1 MTRAS
6 AGKRVGII
14 AALTAALL
22 FAAVASDQAQRC
34 GRFDCGEIKPVRGPQ
49 VQYTRGLSISTS
61 VPLAALA
68 PVAGGHAATAAS
80 AAPAN
85 KRSADRSLSASAKA
99 GYVAFFAKSPT
110 LTSDIGQPSDGTEL
124 QLAAGIGLL
133 AVGLLGLVYAVVA
146 LLLARRQR
154 SVARCGRLWG
164 GA

>member
-1 MTRAS
+1 MSSTFTR
-6 AGKRVGII
+6 RRI
-14 AALTAALL
+14 
-22 FAAVASDQAQRC
+22 
-34 GRFDCGEIKPVRGPQ
+34 
-49 VQYTRGLSISTS
+49 ISTHTL
-61 VPLAALA
+61 LAVLVSAA
-68 PVAGGHAATAAS
+68 SGYVTTAGAAATANTATAAA

-85 KRSADRSLSASAKA
+85 KLTADRSLSESANA
-99 GYVAFFAKSPT
+99 GYVAFSAKSPT

-124 QLAAGIGLL
+124 QLAAGIALL